1 MDCPTGEGSR
11 DRYKGFNKKTGEFYC
26 LQPLVVRKMNHDET
40 IDAKLKNPEEEW
52 YEVIDGQQRL
62 TTIYLILHYI
72 DCKLK
77 GETDDYDIDR
87 FFNIAFARD
96 NGKTINF
103 DDVFSTS
110 DETIDIYHLRQA
122 WECLQCTKPSAYT
135 LATALIKKLSI
146 DEDDDEDEIHRVKD
160 AANDVRFIWYEAVD
174 EDPIKVFTRL
184 NIGKI
189 SLTNAEL
196 VKALLLN
203 SSNFGDE
210 VDADNLHLRQQEISS
225 RWDEIE
231 NKLHDERFWYFL
243 SSEEPSFETRID
255 FILGLVKEMDL
266 LVLGGKEGEDFG
278 NDSYQ
283 TFRYYD
289 RYFKKKARNKSG
301 ENKALKKAW
310 NAIDSLFSTFCEWYD
325 DLESYHYIGCLIAIG
340 VTLSDIIGFW
350 DNASSKSA
358 FINNLKVV
366 IYDKVKDLV
375 GKQFTVENKTKA
387 RPLLLFHNIQTAIN
401 QNAVLSKK
409 YGSQASYRF
418 PFNLYKD
425 EHWDVEHI
433 NPTTDN
439 PEDNDKVRTEWL
451 ANVWHVVDDS
461 VKKKIAE
468 YFDCQPVAQNK
479 VFEEIKKC
487 VPEPADWTDE
497 EKNKVWNYVLL
508 DQKTN
513 RSYGNAIFSAKRRII
528 IAKER
533 GMSTSIP
540 KDIKDVARNWKIKQ
554 NAGGKNELQE
564 KASEND
570 KQEVAPTS
578 ASKPTPPSASSAFVP
593 MVTKYVFL
601 KYYSETKG
609 QDNYW
614 TIPDAQKYLESIKNA
629 VDKIKP

>member
-1 MDCPTGEGSR
+1 MNDIK
-11 DRYKGFNKKTGEFYC
+11 DFADKQNKKPGEFYC
-26 LQPLVVRKMNHDET
+26 LQPLVVRKMSHEET
-40 IDAKLKNPEEEW
+40 VEARLKNPEEEW

-62 TTIYLILHYI
+62 TTIHLILLYI
-72 DCKLK
+72 SEDLK
-77 GETDDYDIDR
+77 KSKNYEIGKYFSIAYARAKDTTLDVETVR
-87 FFNIAFARD
+87 NA
-96 NGKTINF
+96 
-103 DDVFSTS
+103 S
-110 DETIDIYHLRQA
+110 DATIDMFHVKQA
-122 WECLQCTKPSAYT
+122 WDWINENAPDGNE
-135 LATALIKKLSI
+135 LAPVLIKKLSI
-146 DEDDDEDEIHRVKD
+146 DEDADEDEIRYVKD
-160 AANDVRFIWYEAVD
+160 AANDVRFIWYEAVG

-203 SSNFGDE
+203 SSNFGNDI
-210 VDADNLHLRQQEISS
+210 DADNLHLRQQEISS

-243 SSEEPSFETRID
+243 TSEEPSFETRID
-255 FILGLVKEMDL
+255 FILGLVKEMNL
-266 LVLGGKEGEDFG
+266 LELGGKEGEDFG
-278 NDSYQ
+278 NDCYQ

-289 RYFKKKARNKSG
+289 RYFKKVRKLPG
-301 ENKALKKAW
+301 EDKKNKALKKAW
-310 NAIDSLFSTFCEWYD
+310 NAIDSLFSTFSEWYD
-325 DLESYHYIGCLIAIG
+325 DLESYHYIGCLIAID
-340 VTLSDIIGFW
+340 VTLSEIIGFW
-350 DNASSKSA
+350 NEASSKSA
-358 FINNLKVV
+358 FINRLKTV
-366 IYDKVKDLV
+366 IYDKVKNLV
-375 GKQFTVENKTKA
+375 GEQFTVKNKTKA
-387 RPLLLFHNIQTAIN
+387 RPLLLFHNIQTAID

-439 PEDNDKVRTEWL
+439 PEDEDKVRTEWL
-451 ANVWHVVDDS
+451 ANIWHGVDDS
-461 VKKKIAE
+461 VREKIAE
-468 YFDCQPVAQNK
+468 YFDCQSDDAQNK

-497 EKNKVWNYVLL
+497 DKNKVWNYVLL
-508 DQKTN
+508 DQSTN

-533 GMSTSIP
+533 GMSTSVP
-540 KDIKDVARNWKIKQ
+540 RDIEDVSRKWKSDQ
-554 NAGGKNELQE
+554 NKGDK
-564 KASEND
+564 KAQQTDGSSRSG
-570 KQEVAPTS
+570 KQEVAP
-578 ASKPTPPSASSAFVP
+578 APSAFVP

-614 TIPDAQKYLESIKNA
+614 TKLDAQKYLESIKNA